1 MNASFNRRISI
12 ASCWAASRI
21 ALFDSV
27 ERYEDSYAISQEFCE
42 WITCLNTHPEG
53 LEASLSGG
61 KTLTIDG
68 TNVIRV
74 PFGIREPRKKRPE
87 QPERLAT
94 LILTFQSEGNPT
106 PPPQA
111 A

>member
-1 MNASFNRRISI
+1 MKKNT
-12 ASCWAASRI
+12 SRNQ
-21 ALFDSV
+21 SV
-27 ERYEDSYAISQEFCE
+27 KLLEAKD
-42 WITCLNTHPEG
+42 LKLPNLPDG

-61 KTLTIDG
+61 KTLSIDG

-74 PFGIREPRKKRPE
+74 PFGIRTPRKQRPTH
-87 QPERLAT
+87 PERLTT
-94 LILTFQSEGNPT
+94 LILTFQNSGNPT

>member
-1 MNASFNRRISI
+1 MKRRT
-12 ASCWAASRI
+12 SRI
-21 ALFDSV
+21 QSV
-27 ERYEDSYAISQEFCE
+27 KLLEAKD
-42 WITCLNTHPEG
+42 LKLPNLPEG

>member
-1 MNASFNRRISI
+1 MKRSL
-12 ASCWAASRI
+12 SRNQS
-21 ALFDSV
+21 AKLLEAEAKD
-27 ERYEDSYAISQEFCE
+27 
-42 WITCLNTHPEG
+42 LKLPNLPEG

-61 KTLTIDG
+61 KTLTIEG

-74 PFGIREPRKKRPE
+74 PFGIRAPRKKRPE
-87 QPERLAT
+87 QPERLPT
-94 LILTFQSEGNPT
+94 LILTFQSESNPT